1 MINNLLKGK
10 RIEFLNSFINE
21 IIDYNLEH
29 NPKYQAFTSVQ
40 KMKLKTNLILNIAKA
55 VTMNNLFQ
63 GARNMVDIVT
73 TVNDTLIEFDLD
85 LPWEI
90 QLPIKNIVGFE
101 RLMQD
106 YIKNPKK

>member
-10 RIEFLNSFINE
+10 RIEFLNSFLNE
-21 IIDYNLEH
+21 IIDYNLEN

-63 GARNMVDIVT
+63 GARNMIDIVT